1 MCYRM
6 GTGEETVDAM
16 MVVVDANAVVREVSG
31 DALMKVGVQI
41 EMWVMAR
48 YDGLVGVVV
57 MVMQESHNRWAAV
70 EVRDEMAHLVRG
82 LMAYHVGDFHLYL
95 RVVVELLMDN
105 AHVRGKE
112 VVLLYTARVLVE
124 VEVAIVVVAEVAVK
138 MVMKVEVEVVDL
150 CKYDSSEQVGH
161 GLNAVEVAAPRV
173 AAVVVV
179 KHTSNDLEVMAALDH
194 V

>member
-1 MCYRM
+1 MCYRL
-6 GTGEETVDAM
+6 GVREETVDAM

-48 YDGLVGVVV
+48 YDGLVVVV
-57 MVMQESHNRWAAV
+57 MMQASHNRWAAV
-70 EVRDEMAHLVRG
+70 EVRDEMAHLVKG

-112 VVLLYTARVLVE
+112 VVLLYTAHVL
-124 VEVAIVVVAEVAVK
+124 
-138 MVMKVEVEVVDL
+138 VEVEVVDL

-161 GLNAVEVAAPRV
+161 GLSAVEVAGPSV
-173 AAVVVV
+173 AVVVVV
-179 KHTSNDLEVMAALDH
+179 KHTSNDLEVMAARDH